1 MTKSGTDAPLGIVRS
16 AAVISLGVVALAG
29 SIASVLVRRILTP
42 SAKAESTSPQI
53 SKLVLDEWEADLARL
68 NLPSRSEVE
77 ALQHQ
82 ITELEAQLDQ
92 LLQLKGNSQPENGA

>member
-1 MTKSGTDAPLGIVRS
+1 MTKSASTAPLGIVRS

-42 SAKAESTSPQI
+42 AKAEPARPQI
-53 SKLVLDEWEADLARL
+53 SQLVTDEWEADLARL

-77 ALQHQ
+77 ALNRQ
-82 ITELEAQLDQ
+82 ITELEAEIDQ
-92 LLQLKGNSQPENGA
+92 LTQRPSQPQG